1 MTHKSTPLHSAAP
14 TIIPAD
20 FWINRPVGY
29 TIEGLPLYPS
39 FGSAAPTKEQVIAD
53 LEDALD
59 NVAIDSP
66 RFVYLADQL
75 EQLTGKVVHR
85 YDVANLEFL
94 ADLLIMLATDWVEDD
109 RGYCVDVSDIL
120 ALFDGAVETDIV
132 DPFTRRLIGPA
143 PLVER
148 TLAGWVPNADLNNA
162 HNVEAF
168 QRALSTGATD
178 WNGANADGHPVDV
191 DGLYDADNAGFFDK
205 FGCADTFGFS
215 ECDESFFTHNDC
227 GEGDWD

>member
-14 TIIPAD
+14 TVIPAD

-29 TIEGLPLYPS
+29 TTDGFPLYPS
-39 FGSAAPTKEQVIAD
+39 FAKAPAPTPKAPAYKPLKTVD
-53 LEDALD
+53 
-59 NVAIDSP
+59 
-66 RFVYLADQL
+66 
-75 EQLTGKVVHR
+75 
-85 YDVANLEFL
+85 LEFL
-94 ADLLIMLATDWVEDD
+94 ADLLIMLATDYVEDD

-120 ALFDGAVETDIV
+120 ALFDGAVGFDIV
-132 DPFTRRLIGPA
+132 DYWTSAKCSEGF
-143 PLVER
+143 ER

-162 HNVEAF
+162 HNIDAF
-168 QRALSTGATD
+168 QRALSAGATD

-227 GEGDWD
+227 GEDDWD